1 MTVKE
6 LIQQTN
12 WKVLS
17 DGPDETIS
25 SAYICDLLSWVMAH
39 AQSGTAW
46 VTVQAH
52 LNVVAVAA
60 LTGCACVIIPEN
72 IAVSEETLYAARDK
86 DVTIISAPCSSYG
99 AALVLSKLGIGE
111 VTP

>member
-12 WKVLS
+12 WKLLTQ
-17 DGPDETIS
+17 GPDEDVS

-60 LTGCACVIIPEN
+60 LTGCACVIIPES
-72 IAVSEETLYAARDK
+72 IAVSEETLTAARDK
-86 DVTIISAPCSSYG
+86 GVTIISASCSSYG
-99 AALVLSKLGIGE
+99 AAQTLSKLGTGE
-111 VTP
+111 VTR

>member
-12 WKVLS
+12 WKALTQ
-17 DGPDETIS
+17 GPDEEVS
-25 SAYICDLLSWVMAH
+25 SAYICDLLSWVIAR
-39 AQSGTAW
+39 AQSGTVW

-60 LTGCACVIIPEN
+60 LTGCACVIIPES
-72 IAVSEETLYAARDK
+72 IPVSEETLTAAQNK
-86 DVTIISAPCSSYG
+86 DVTIISASCSSYG
-99 AALVLSKLGIGE
+99 AALTLSKLGIGE
-111 VTP
+111 VTR

>member
-12 WKVLS
+12 WKVIAQ
-17 DGPDETIS
+17 GADETIS
-25 SAYICDLLSWVMAH
+25 SVYICDLLSWVMAH

-60 LTGCACVIIPEN
+60 LSGCACVIIPEN
-72 IAVSEETLYAARDK
+72 IAVSEDTLAAAREK
-86 DVTIISAPCSSYG
+86 GVTMIAAPCTSYG
-99 AALVLSKLGIGE
+99 AALSLSKLGIGE
-111 VTP
+111 VTR